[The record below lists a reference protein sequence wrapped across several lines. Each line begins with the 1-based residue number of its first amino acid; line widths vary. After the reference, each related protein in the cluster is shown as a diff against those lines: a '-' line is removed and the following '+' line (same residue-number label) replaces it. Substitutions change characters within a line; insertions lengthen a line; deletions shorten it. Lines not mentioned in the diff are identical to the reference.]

1 MVSLEVIAILLSG
14 IGISASL
21 FYYSN
26 VLQNANKTR
35 QAQLFMD
42 LYRTYRDPV
51 FRKQYM
57 DILNMKSTDFNDWW
71 EKYGQE
77 NNVEAW
83 TTYQTVASYFNG
95 IGVLL
100 KQGLIDIEMI
110 EELLA
115 PTVFMA
121 WMRMGH
127 VAEGFRDLSASKSF
141 RALADDIE
149 GNGRPKK
156 KDWLPW
162 SGFKYLNDELR
173 KRDLQKS

>member
-14 IGISASL
+14 ISISASL

-51 FRKQYM
+51 FRKQYNE
-57 DILNMKSTDFNDWW
+57 ILNMRSTDFDDWW
-71 EKYGQE
+71 NKYGEQ
-77 NNVEAW
+77 NNSEAW
-83 TTYQTVASYFNG
+83 TTFQTVASYFNG

-100 KQGLIDIEMI
+100 KQGLINIEMI
-110 EELLA
+110 EELLG

-121 WMRMGH
+121 WMRMSL
-127 VAEGFRDLSASKSF
+127 VAENFKDLTAKRSF
-141 RALADDIE
+141 RVLVDDVE
-149 GNGRPKK
+149 GYGRPKN
-156 KDWLPW
+156 KDWVPW
-162 SGFKYLNDELR
+162 SGFKYLYDELR
-173 KRDLQKS
+173 KRDLEKA